1 MSGVLNM
8 TIGEENGQPTVV
20 VAIGGTYEPGDVMEQ
35 LSAAILDAMNQTVE
49 RLESNGVSV
58 QFIVL
63 KESPVKLTEPSK
75 KRGRKPKSVDKLA

>member
-1 MSGVLNM
+1 
-8 TIGEENGQPTVV
+8 
-20 VAIGGTYEPGDVMEQ
+20 MEQ

-49 RLESNGVSV
+49 RLESDGVSV